1 MNRDTLIDGLHLID
15 FDGDALACGAW
26 LKLAPKEERAKLLAI
41 CIKVAA
47 RHARY
52 LATPALLGRIRIA
65 IREQLEAMPES
76 GARIVGLGPLG
87 ESGS

>member
-1 MNRDTLIDGLHLID
+1 MPTLNRDTLIEGLHLID
-15 FDGDALACGAW
+15 FDGDALACGEW

-52 LATPALLGRIRIA
+52 LATPTLLGRIRTA
-65 IREQLEAMPES
+65 IREELDAALEGDA
-76 GARIVGLGPLG
+76 
-87 ESGS
+87 